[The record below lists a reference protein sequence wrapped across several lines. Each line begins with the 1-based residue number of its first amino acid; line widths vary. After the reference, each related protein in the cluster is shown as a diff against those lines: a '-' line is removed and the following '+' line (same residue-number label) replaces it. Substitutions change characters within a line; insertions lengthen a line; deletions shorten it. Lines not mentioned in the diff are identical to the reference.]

1 MNSMD
6 YSSTNISF
14 LKDSMTKKKPRNL
27 STDIFAKNTGI
38 LINIYMLRHA
48 MHLIII
54 YEQVI
59 LFKRI
64 CSVCNKLKKRLT
76 NLLTGW

>member
-1 MNSMD
+1 MD

-14 LKDSMTKKKPRNL
+14 LKDSMTKKATRNL
-27 STDIFAKNTGI
+27 STDLFTKNTGI

-54 YEQVI
+54 YKQVI
-59 LFKRI
+59 RFKRI
-64 CSVCNKLKKRLT
+64 FSVCNKLKKRLT
-76 NLLTGW
+76 NLLIGW